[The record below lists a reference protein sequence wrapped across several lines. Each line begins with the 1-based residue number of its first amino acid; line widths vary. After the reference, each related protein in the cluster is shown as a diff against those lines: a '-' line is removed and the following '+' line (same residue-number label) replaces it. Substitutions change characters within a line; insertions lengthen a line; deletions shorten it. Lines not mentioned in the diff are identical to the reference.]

1 MGSTM
6 TVYLGFDPGRDK
18 CGIAVMDH
26 QQKIL
31 HHQVATSDNAIGT
44 VRYLCKKY
52 SVTLLILGNQTTA
65 QQWQQ
70 RLQQEI
76 LPPLAIALVNER
88 NSSLEA
94 RGRYWEMYPPNL
106 TQKLLPKGMRLP
118 PRPID
123 DIVAILLIER
133 YIASINP

>member
-1 MGSTM
+1 M

-18 CGIAVMDH
+18 CGIAVVDS
-26 QQKIL
+26 QKNIL
-31 HHQVATSDNAIGT
+31 HHEVAVSET
-44 VRYLCKKY
+44 VLETVGHLCEKHDV
-52 SVTLLILGNQTTA
+52 SLIILGNQTTA

-70 RLQQEI
+70 KLQQNI
-76 LPPLAIALVNER
+76 SPPLAIALINER

-94 RGRYWEMYPPNL
+94 RGRYWEMYPPSF

-123 DIVAILLIER
+123 DLVAIILIER
-133 YIASINP
+133 YLASIEP

>member
-1 MGSTM
+1 M

-18 CGIAVMDH
+18 CGVAVMDDATNLFH
-26 QQKIL
+26 HEVIL
-31 HHQVATSDNAIGT
+31 ADEVLST
-44 VRYLCKKY
+44 VEFLRKTYDF
-52 SVTLLILGNQTTA
+52 SLLIMGNQTTA

-70 RLQQEI
+70 RLQTEI
-76 LPPLAIALVNER
+76 TPPLAIALVNER

-94 RGRYWEMYPPNL
+94 RERYWEMFPPSFS
-106 TQKLLPKGMRLP
+106 QKLLPKGMRLP

-133 YIASINP
+133 YLQSLQS

>member
-1 MGSTM
+1 M
-6 TVYLGFDPGRDK
+6 TIYLGFDPGRDK
-18 CGIAVMDH
+18 CGVAVMDNAG
-26 QQKIL
+26 KIL
-31 HHQVATSDNAIGT
+31 HHQVTLADNVVGT
-44 VRYLCKKY
+44 VRFLRKKY
-52 SVTLLILGNQTTA
+52 DVSLLIMGNQTTA

-70 RLQQEI
+70 CLQAEI
-76 LPPLAIALVNER
+76 SPPLAIALVNER

-94 RGRYWEMYPPNL
+94 RTRYWEMFPPNF

-133 YIASINP
+133 YLESLKG